1 VELLAKVYDHAKHA
15 YKFGFHMLTL
25 GWTAG
30 GTFIPANSVLLS
42 SENRKNRINDAGSVD
57 KRSACYKRRQLS
69 MGEILLYFTDEMSD
83 ITWIQAFQML
93 LEMFRTILADNTK
106 LSEEKIN
113 NLADAF
119 IDTLP
124 TVLKSGLQAA

>member
-1 VELLAKVYDHAKHA
+1 
-15 YKFGFHMLTL
+15 
-25 GWTAG
+25 
-30 GTFIPANSVLLS
+30 
-42 SENRKNRINDAGSVD
+42 
-57 KRSACYKRRQLS
+57 

>member
-1 VELLAKVYDHAKHA
+1 
-15 YKFGFHMLTL
+15 
-25 GWTAG
+25 
-30 GTFIPANSVLLS
+30 
-42 SENRKNRINDAGSVD
+42 
-57 KRSACYKRRQLS
+57 
-69 MGEILLYFTDEMSD
+69 MSD